1 MVFSDCKLRNLR
13 PITEES
19 SSMYLTHI
27 PGILQRKMSEYLWRV
42 PTEEKTVFLTFD
54 DGPTPEITSWV
65 LDQLAEYH
73 ALATFFMVGEQ
84 VKKHPEIAHKV
95 IDAGHEIGNHTRTH
109 VNGKKTSTY
118 SYLREF
124 AACQQIL
131 KEYTGTTPS
140 LFRPPYGRITKAQA
154 TPILNRGIEIVMMD
168 IITGDFDLKKNGRQ
182 VAEAALTHTEKGS
195 VLLFHDSVK
204 AWPRLKTA
212 LPVVLESL
220 ANEGFSFRKIEQED
234 PEIEF

>member
-1 MVFSDCKLRNLR
+1 
-13 PITEES
+13 
-19 SSMYLTHI
+19 MYLTHI
-27 PGILQRKMSEYLWRV
+27 PGMIQRKMSQYLWRV
-42 PTEEKTVFLTFD
+42 PTDEKTVFLTFD

-65 LDQLAEYH
+65 LDQLAQYN
-73 ALATFFMVGEQ
+73 ALATFFMVGDQ
-84 VKKHPEIAHKV
+84 VKRYPDIAHQV

-124 AACQQIL
+124 AECQQIL
-131 KEYTGTTPS
+131 REYTGTTPR

-154 TPILNRGIEIVMMD
+154 APILNQGIDIVMMD
-168 IITGDFDLKKNGRQ
+168 IVTGDFDLKRNARQ
-182 VAEAALTHTEKGS
+182 VAETALTHADKGS

-204 AWPRLKTA
+204 AWPRLQEA

-220 ANEGFSFRKIEQED
+220 ANEGFRFRKIEPEEPDED
-234 PEIEF
+234 A

>member
-1 MVFSDCKLRNLR
+1 
-13 PITEES
+13 
-19 SSMYLTHI
+19 MYLTHI
-27 PGILQRKMSEYLWRV
+27 PGLIHRKMSEYLWRI
-42 PTEEKTVFLTFD
+42 PTEDKTVFLTFD

-65 LDQLAEYH
+65 LDTLAQYN
-73 ALATFFMVGEQ
+73 ALSTFFMVGDQ
-84 VKKHPEIAHKV
+84 VKKHPDIAHQV

-124 AACQQIL
+124 ADCQQIL
-131 KEYTGTTPS
+131 TEYTGITPT

-154 TPILNRGIEIVMMD
+154 SPILSRGFEIVMMD
-168 IITGDFDLKKNGRQ
+168 IITGDFDLKKDGRQ
-182 VAEAALTHTEKGS
+182 VAETALTYTDKGS
-195 VLLFHDSVK
+195 ILLFHDSEK

-220 ANEGFSFRKIEQED
+220 ANEGFRFGKIERDE
-234 PEIEF
+234 PEVDF